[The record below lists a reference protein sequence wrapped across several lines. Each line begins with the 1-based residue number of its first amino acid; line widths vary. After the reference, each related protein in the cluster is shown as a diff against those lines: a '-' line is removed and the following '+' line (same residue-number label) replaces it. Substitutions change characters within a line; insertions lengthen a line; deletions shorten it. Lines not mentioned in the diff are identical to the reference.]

1 MQRIIPIRA
10 SSLAELFDCP
20 ARWEAKNLLGMRM
33 PSSGAAR
40 LGTAIHA
47 GTAAFDQAKLDGS
60 PITPDDAAGELV
72 KTLHD
77 TTEEV
82 DWDEAR
88 PQDAER
94 IALALHTRYCAEIA
108 PRQDYIAV
116 ELTCERMEIP
126 ELGLALTGT
135 TDRVRRTP
143 SGELGIADLKSG
155 ARAVGA
161 DGAVATAGHGPQM
174 GVYEILAQYAVG
186 QPITAPAQI
195 IGLQTGKTASAQRV
209 ETARSPAPATRWSA
223 PRNRL
228 GCCSTP
234 RASSTAAR
242 STAIPNPFSV
252 RASTARAIPPANTRV
267 EPCPKPPPFRAC
279 ARRPKLTCLSSHP
292 DSAACRASS

>member
-1 MQRIIPIRA
+1 MMQRIIPIRA

-88 PQDAER
+88 PQDVER

-108 PRQDYIAV
+108 PHQDYVAV
-116 ELTCERMEIP
+116 ELTCERMEISD
-126 ELGLALTGT
+126 LGIALTGT
-135 TDRVRRTP
+135 TDRVRRVA

-161 DGAVATAGHGPQM
+161 DGMVATAGHGPQM
-174 GVYEILAQYAVG
+174 GVYEILAQHAIG

-195 IGLQTGKTASAQRV
+195 VGLQTGKTAVAQRV
-209 ETARSPAPATRWSA
+209 GTGEITGARDALVGTDDSPGLLQHASRLLHSGSFYANPKSVLCSGKYC
-223 PRNRL
+223 PRH
-228 GCCSTP
+228 STCK
-234 RASSTAAR
+234 
-242 STAIPNPFSV
+242 F
-252 RASTARAIPPANTRV
+252 
-267 EPCPKPPPFRAC
+267 KG
-279 ARRPKLTCLSSHP
+279 
-292 DSAACRASS
+292 